1 MKKRVVI
8 IFILLL
14 LLVCC
19 VMFLIKRAE
28 QDRKDDVQDNFE
40 NTVLETEDH
49 EEHELPQITSMEQK
63 DKGIEEVGTHENG
76 DGVAVNDSR
85 NNSSDVSTD
94 EEKSTS
100 IENIGESS
108 EQTKAEDENTDI
120 VDSDK
125 KTKIELPF
133 VPAN

>member
-1 MKKRVVI
+1 
-8 IFILLL
+8 
-14 LLVCC
+14 
-19 VMFLIKRAE
+19 MFLIKRAE
-28 QDRKDDVQDNFE
+28 QDREDDVQDNFE
-40 NTVLETEDH
+40 NTVLETEDN
-49 EEHELPQITSMEQK
+49 EEHELPQITSTEQK
-63 DKGIEEVGTHENG
+63 DKGTEEVGTHENG

-100 IENIGESS
+100 TENLGESG

-120 VDSDK
+120 VGSDE
-125 KTKIELPF
+125 KTEIELPF